1 MSGSNKKVY
10 SYEYSIPL
18 LIGLGITAARWA
30 QTAYQDMKWAEV
42 HAGNPEGSAFANIAI
57 AGEFVEDWVGQTV
70 FWGMCLGVAVLVR
83 QKRTSGHDGPG
94 SASSA
99 LPDAHPNPALTPAR
113 ELPNN
118 LSRSQQRNPDSDL
131 DLERGDRDALTNT
144 L

>member
-1 MSGSNKKVY
+1 MSGSNKK
-10 SYEYSIPL
+10 SYRYDYSIPF

-57 AGEFVEDWVGQTV
+57 AGEFVEDWIGQTV
-70 FWGMCLGVAVLVR
+70 FWGMCFGVAVLVHR
-83 QKRTSGHDGPG
+83 KRTSGHDRSD

-99 LPDAHPNPALTPAR
+99 LPDAHLHPELTPAR

-118 LSRSQQRNPDSDL
+118 RPLSQQHHADSDP
-131 DLERGDRDALTNT
+131 DLERGQGGALTNT